1 MVPDFRA
8 MFFDASEPKTG
19 WEPRPVLMT
28 DNGSFTVS
36 RARLARVA
44 KPPEGANARLA
55 AWGLNTLAGLLTET
69 NRPRR
74 GGAAYRRALAI
85 FERSVGPDHPNV
97 GIVRG
102 ILASFM
108 KDTKRQPKTET
119 TAKPE
124 VHKVGSARAK
134 P

>member
-1 MVPDFRA
+1 MIKFAWTHRWRKKDSNLWFRISGQC
-8 MFFDASEPKTG
+8 FFDASEPKTG

-55 AWGLNTLAGLLTET
+55 AWGLNTLPGPLTET

-74 GGAAYRRALAI
+74 GGVAVPRVQFGLLSPSR
-85 FERSVGPDHPNV
+85 
-97 GIVRG
+97 
-102 ILASFM
+102 
-108 KDTKRQPKTET
+108 
-119 TAKPE
+119 
-124 VHKVGSARAK
+124 
-134 P
+134 

>member
-1 MVPDFRA
+1 
-8 MFFDASEPKTG
+8 
-19 WEPRPVLMT
+19 MT

-36 RARLARVA
+36 RARLARVV
-44 KPPEGANARLA
+44 KPPEGANARSCQRGPQQPPRTA
-55 AWGLNTLAGLLTET
+55 A
-69 NRPRR
+69 PRH
-74 GGAAYRRALAI
+74 AEAEPLYRRALAI

-102 ILASFM
+102 NLASFM

-124 VHKVGSARAK
+124 VQKVGSARAK